1 MNFKQENQMKKALVP
16 IVVLVVI
23 FIGLFSYGVG
33 IKNNALEL
41 TQTEQKQWADVQTA
55 YQRRNDLIGNLVKTV
70 QGAANFEKSTL
81 ESVINARAA
90 ATKVTIDPTNMTPE
104 NFEQFNKAQ
113 SQLSSSLSK
122 LLVVSENYPDLKSNT
137 NFLKLQDEIASTEN
151 TIQTQRVRFNDA
163 VMNYNNYVLRFPN
176 SVFAGMF
183 GYKEKSFF
191 NSVEGADKPVEVNF
205 EF

>member
-1 MNFKQENQMKKALVP
+1 MKKALVP

-23 FIGLFSYGVG
+23 FIGLFSNGVG
-33 IKNNALEL
+33 NKNNDLEL

-81 ESVINARAA
+81 ESVINARAN

-122 LLVVSENYPDLKSNT
+122 LLVVSENYPELKSNT

-151 TIQTQRVRFNDA
+151 TIQTQRIRFNDA

-191 NSVEGADKPVEVNF
+191 NAVEGAEKPVEVNF